1 MCVTCG
7 CSGSEHHHHDHE
19 HTHTHGDHTH
29 CHAHGHEGEHN
40 HQHEAPLGAIHDHET
55 TATRAIAIEADIL
68 GENNRYAA
76 KNREVFAEHKILAL
90 NLVSSPGSGKTTL
103 LTKTLSSGRF
113 KAAVIEGDQST
124 DLDAARIRDTGAP
137 AVQINTGQGC
147 HLDGHMVGHAIRDLG
162 IPAGTM
168 DQGVV
173 FIENVGNL
181 VCPASFDLG
190 EEAKVVLLS
199 TTEGEDK
206 PLKYPHMFAAAR
218 LMVLTKIDLLPY
230 VPFSVEKCLAYA
242 RKVNPQIEVIQ
253 LSSTSDEGMEAWYKW
268 IEDQAAEKS

>member
-7 CSGSEHHHHDHE
+7 CSGHHTHSHDHEEHGHHHHDH
-19 HTHTHGDHTH
+19 
-29 CHAHGHEGEHN
+29 AHEG
-40 HQHEAPLGAIHDHET
+40 PLGAKHDHAT
-55 TATRAIAIEADIL
+55 TATRAIAIEEDIL

-76 KNREVFAEHKILAL
+76 KNREVFAAHKILAL

-103 LTKTLSSGRF
+103 LSKTLAAKRF

-124 DLDAARIRDTGAP
+124 DLDAARIRETGAP

-162 IPAGTM
+162 IPAGTI
-168 DQGVV
+168 DGGVV

-190 EEAKVVLLS
+190 EAAKVVLLS
-199 TTEGEDK
+199 VTEGEDK
-206 PLKYPHMFAAAR
+206 PLKYPHMFAASKV
-218 LMVLTKIDLLPY
+218 MILTKTDLLPY
-230 VPFSVEKCLAYA
+230 VPFNVEKCIAYA
-242 RKVNPQIEVIQ
+242 RQVSPDIEVIQ
-253 LSSTSDEGMEAWYKW
+253 LSSTSGEGMDTWFKW
-268 IEDQAAEKS
+268 IDDHK